1 LRIPICFGF
10 RYSDFEF
17 LEFRKPTWSG
27 YGGLGD
33 KNKSVAKNWSLARRK
48 SALQQR
54 ANILQAIRDFFITQ
68 GFFEVETPHRIPAP
82 APESYIDAIP
92 SGPWFLHTSPELCM
106 KRMVAAGYEK
116 IFQICRCWREGE
128 RGSQHIPE
136 FTLLEWYHSGI
147 DYRILMEECATLIKT
162 VASKVGLGERIIF
175 RNQAIDLSGSW
186 ERIPVREVFHDY
198 AKTSMEEALKNG
210 IFDELMARDIEPRLG
225 IGKPTFICDYPA
237 QRGALARL
245 KSEDRTVAERFEL
258 YVGGL
263 ELANGFSELV
273 DPDEQKRRFEKEN
286 ENRREMGKSAYAMP
300 EKFLEELKE
309 MPPSGGIAL
318 GIDRLVMIFLD
329 APSIDEVV
337 AFTPEEL

>member
-1 LRIPICFGF
+1 M
-10 RYSDFEF
+10 
-17 LEFRKPTWSG
+17 
-27 YGGLGD
+27 
-33 KNKSVAKNWSLARRK
+33 AKNWSLARRK
-48 SALQQR
+48 RALQQR
-54 ANILQAIRDFFITQ
+54 ANILQAIRDFFIAQ

-82 APESYIDAIP
+82 APESHIDAIP
-92 SGPWFLHTSPELCM
+92 SGRWFLHTSPELCM
-106 KRMVAAGYEK
+106 KRMLAAGYEK

-128 RGSQHIPE
+128 RGGQHIPE

-147 DYRILMEECATLIKT
+147 DYRMLMEECAVLIQA
-162 VASKVGLGERIIF
+162 VASKVGFGERIIF
-175 RNQAIDLSGSW
+175 RNQAIDLTSPW
-186 ERIPVREVFHDY
+186 ERIPAREVFHEY

-210 IFDELMARDIEPRLG
+210 RFDELMVQNIEPMLG
-225 IGKPTFICDYPA
+225 IRKPTFVYDYPA

-245 KSEDRTVAERFEL
+245 KPEDKTVAERFEL

-273 DPDEQKRRFEKEN
+273 DPEEQRRRFEKEN
-286 ENRREMGKSAYAMP
+286 ENRRGMGKSVYTMP

-309 MPPSGGIAL
+309 MPPSAGIAL
-318 GIDRLVMIFLD
+318 GIDRLVMVFLD